1 MGADAV
7 VKGTRIEGT
16 CEIHMIP
23 SGSGT
28 APAGPRKFSAPIKN
42 GTVASVLIGGSEAA
56 VMGAS
61 GTNDLPGTH
70 DGIVDGSFASPTARI
85 GRILTGSPTV
95 LIGGQMA
102 ATTASAATCCVE
114 PFETFKGAVGSVQ
127 IG

>member
-16 CEIHMIP
+16 CKVHMVP

-42 GTVASVLIGGSEAA
+42 GTIASVLIGGREAA
-56 VMGAS
+56 VIGAS
-61 GTNDLPGTH
+61 GTTDLPGTH
-70 DGIVDGSFASPTARI
+70 DGIVDGPFASPTARV
-85 GRILTGSPTV
+85 GRVLSGSPTV

-114 PFETFKGAVGSVQ
+114 PFERFRDAVGSVL

>member
-1 MGADAV
+1 MGAEAV

-16 CEIHMIP
+16 CNVHLIP
-23 SGSGT
+23 SASGT

-42 GTVASVLIGGSEAA
+42 GTIASVLLGGREAA

-70 DGIVDGSFASPTARI
+70 DGIVDGPFASPT
-85 GRILTGSPTV
+85 GRVGRVLSGSATV
-95 LIGGQMA
+95 FIGGQMA
-102 ATTASAATCCVE
+102 ATTASLATCCVE
-114 PFETFKGAVGSVQ
+114 PFERFRDAVGSVR